1 MESNIN
7 RAVLVTGA
15 STGIGRATAIYL
27 RQLGFHV
34 FAGEIK
40 LSALNAEA
48 GPHLVPIHLDITSQR
63 TIDKAIRTVN
73 AWVAGTG
80 GRFVGLVNNAGIAVS
95 GPVEF
100 VPLDELRRQFEVNLF
115 GHIAV
120 IQAFLPLLRQSRGRI
135 INVGSMAGE
144 APFPFLSPYCATKY
158 ALRAVTDSLRVEI
171 EPYGIH
177 VSIIEPGFVKT
188 QFVDTSV
195 TTGTRLFSKMPPE
208 SDRIYGDAFR
218 SLIHN
223 FEVLSRRGF
232 PAEKVARAIAYN
244 LTARRPRRTQVV
256 GFDAKLLIFMRSI
269 SESLGDNLVK
279 LQMGLRRIYAAKK
292 AENRLRN

>member
-1 MESNIN
+1 MERTIN
-7 RAVLVTGA
+7 NAVLVTGA
-15 STGIGRATAIYL
+15 STGIGKAAAL
-27 RQLGFHV
+27 HLKKLGFHV

-40 LSALNAEA
+40 LSALTAEA

-63 TIDKAIRTVN
+63 AIDKAFRTVK
-73 AWVAGTG
+73 AWIAKTG
-80 GRFVGLVNNAGIAVS
+80 GQLVGLVNNAGIAVS

-115 GHIAV
+115 GHVAM
-120 IQAFLPLLRQSRGRI
+120 IQTFLPLLRQSHGRI

-188 QFVDTSV
+188 KFVDTSV

-232 PAEKVARAIAYN
+232 PADKVARAIAYN
-244 LTARRPRRTQVV
+244 LMARRPRRTQVV
-256 GFDAKLLIFMRSI
+256 GFDAKLLIFIRSL
-269 SESLGDNLVK
+269 SERLGDNMVK

-292 AENRLRN
+292 AENMSRR